1 MSDLFFIFAQR
12 KFFFLKKGNILTLW
26 VFFVCFVNI
35 NITKVCMGN

>member
-12 KFFFLKKGNILTLW
+12 KFFFSQKGEHFNFMG
-26 VFFVCFVNI
+26 FFVCFVNI